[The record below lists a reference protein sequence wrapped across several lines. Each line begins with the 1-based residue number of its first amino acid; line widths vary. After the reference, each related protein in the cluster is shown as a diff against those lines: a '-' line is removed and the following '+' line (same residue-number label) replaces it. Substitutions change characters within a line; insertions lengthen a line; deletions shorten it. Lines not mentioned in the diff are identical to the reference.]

1 MEHENTR
8 KSSRSE
14 RRHRTKG
21 KYEGTIRLVNSKD
34 YIINSRVSKYH
45 QDKRIRNRRAEKM
58 GWNQGNSTTHSDD
71 GNYESNDNIS
81 AWEAYIAY
89 LAWENYIFSITN
101 ENKARMASH

>member
-1 MEHENTR
+1 MEHENAR

-21 KYEGTIRLVNSKD
+21 KYEGTIRVLNGKD

-58 GWNQGNSTTHSDD
+58 GWKQGNSTTHSEN
-71 GNYESNDNIS
+71 GNYESNDNII
-81 AWEAYIAY
+81 AWETYMAY
-89 LAWENYIFSITN
+89 LAWENYILAITKFSLDF
-101 ENKARMASH
+101 HV